1 MAERASN
8 EAHAVGMAD
17 PIGDTLELGNNAVA
31 ELGRGIALCDTAS
44 VHIRGVIGRPS
55 KGS

>member
-44 VHIRGVIGRPS
+44 VHIRGVIGRAS